1 MTMHG
6 LHRPALAIATALL
19 SCSAMLAHGAEATW
33 PRRLDTEKGQL
44 TIYQPQ
50 PEKFD
55 GNTLTGRAA
64 ASLKAANQKD
74 PTFGV
79 FWFTARVDTD
89 REAGTAVLRDILVTN
104 VRWPESGP
112 EEERVVGEFLTSVMP
127 KTTVPFAL
135 QQLTASL
142 ATAEM
147 EQKSLE
153 GLKHDPPK
161 IIFVE
166 ELAELLLFDGEP
178 RTIRIPDTDF
188 EHVANSSFA
197 VIKDSKSG
205 IYYLSGGKFW
215 YSAMNPLGPWESISG
230 APLEVVKIMPP
241 ADTTGPSPA
250 KPPKIIVATEP
261 TELIATDG
269 IPSWRPIGD
278 GALLYVAN
286 TETPVVREVATG
298 MVFVLV
304 SGRWFTAVT
313 FAGPWTVVRPDQMPA
328 AFKNIPPESDLGA
341 ARVSVSGTPEADD
354 AMLEAHVPQTAAIER
369 SKATLE
375 VTYDGE
381 PRFQQIEG
389 TDVWR
394 ATNTATPVLRVDG
407 VFYACDDAV
416 WFTSAE
422 ATGPWVVAD
431 RVPQEAINQI
441 PPSDPAYNLTHVH
454 VYDST
459 PEVVY
464 VGYTPGYVWSYPWWG
479 VPIYGTGWPYP
490 PYWGVC
496 CYYPRPVTYGVHV
509 TYNPYTGWG
518 MGFSYSFGFITV
530 GIAFGGGYGGYYR
543 PGYPPPGYYRPPA
556 YYPPGGYRPPGY
568 PPNHRP
574 GQPRPP
580 NQGVGGRPG
589 AGQLPAGGGRP
600 SAGTRPAGSNNLYN
614 GAANRDRVAPST
626 GQRPS
631 GVQSM
636 DRTARGANNVYA
648 DSAGNLHRQTSQGWE
663 SRNQGSWQSSSST
676 RPSQA
681 PSNLGGDY
689 GARQSGASRSYG
701 SMGGMSRG
709 GGGGRRR

>member
-1 MTMHG
+1 MVLQG
-6 LHRPALAIATALL
+6 SPQRPTLVLLAALL
-19 SCSAMLAHGAEATW
+19 SFGPTLVHGAEATW
-33 PRRLDTEKGQL
+33 PRRLDTERGQL

-64 ASLKAANQKD
+64 ASLKATGQRD

-89 REAGTAVLRDILVTN
+89 REVGTAVLRNILVTN
-104 VRWPESGP
+104 VRWPDSAP
-112 EEERVVGEFLTSVMP
+112 EDEKVVGEFLTRLMPQTSVP
-127 KTTVPFAL
+127 IHL
-135 QQLTASL
+135 EQLKASL
-142 ATAEM
+142 ATAEL

-161 IIFVE
+161 IVFVE
-166 ELAELLLFDGEP
+166 ELAELLLYDGEP
-178 RTIRIPDTDF
+178 RSISIPDTEF

-197 VIKDSKSG
+197 VIKDTRDG
-205 IYYLSGGKFW
+205 TYYLSGGRFW
-215 YSAMNPLGPWESISG
+215 YSAKDPKGPWESISG
-230 APLEVVKIMPP
+230 APLEVIELMPP
-241 ADTTGPSPA
+241 AETTGPTPG

-269 IPSWRPIGD
+269 VPSWRPIGT
-278 GALLYVAN
+278 GELLYVAN

-298 MVFVLV
+298 MVFVLI
-304 SGRWFTAVT
+304 SGRWYTAVT

-328 AFKNIPPESDLGA
+328 AFKDIPPDSDLGA
-341 ARVSVSGTPEADD
+341 ARVSVAGTPEAED
-354 AMLEAHVPQTAAIER
+354 AVLDAYVPQTAAIER
-369 SKATLE
+369 SKASLE
-375 VTYDGE
+375 VVYDGE
-381 PRFQQIEG
+381 PRFKQIEG
-389 TDVWR
+389 TQVWH
-394 ATNTATPVLRVDG
+394 AENTATQVLRIDG
-407 VFYACDDAV
+407 KFYACDDAV
-416 WFTSAE
+416 WFVADA
-422 ATGPWVVAD
+422 ATGPWAVAD
-431 RVPQEAINQI
+431 RIPQEAIDQI
-441 PPSDPAYNLTHVH
+441 PPSESVYNLTHVE

-479 VPIYGTGWPYP
+479 VPIYGTGWYYP

-574 GQPRPP
+574 GAPRPTP
-580 NQGVGGRPG
+580 YPGGGSRPSAGQLPAGGGRPG
-589 AGQLPAGGGRP
+589 AGQLPA
-600 SAGTRPAGSNNLYN
+600 SNNLYAN
-614 GAANRDRVAPST
+614 AANRDRVSPSSV
-626 GQRPS
+626 QRS
-631 GVQSM
+631 SLQSV
-636 DRTARGANNVYA
+636 DRTARGANNVYG
-648 DSAGNLHRQTSQGWE
+648 DSAGNVHRQTSQGWD
-663 SRNQGSWQSSSST
+663 SRSQGQWQSSST

-681 PSNLGGDY
+681 PSNLNRDY
-689 GARQSGASRSYG
+689 AARQTGASRSMAMPRG
-701 SMGGMSRG
+701 G

>member
-1 MTMHG
+1 MMPQG
-6 LHRPALAIATALL
+6 SLQRPISVVVVALL
-19 SCSAMLAHGAEATW
+19 GFAATLANGAEATW
-33 PRRLDTEKGQL
+33 PRRLDTERGQL

-64 ASLKAANQKD
+64 ASLKATGQRD

-104 VRWPESGP
+104 VRWPEST
-112 EEERVVGEFLTSVMP
+112 EENERVVGEFLTRLMPQTSVP
-127 KTTVPFAL
+127 IHL
-135 QQLTASL
+135 EQLKASL
-142 ATAEM
+142 ATAEL

-161 IIFVE
+161 IVFVE
-166 ELAELLLFDGEP
+166 ELAELLLYDGEP
-178 RTIRIPDTDF
+178 RSITIPDTQF

-197 VIKDSKSG
+197 VVKDTSDG
-205 IYYLSGGKFW
+205 TYYLSGGRFW
-215 YSAMNPLGPWESISG
+215 YSAKDPKGPWESISG
-230 APLEVVKIMPP
+230 APLEVIKLMPP
-241 ADTTGPSPA
+241 VETTGPTPD
-250 KPPKIIVATEP
+250 KPPKIVVATEP

-269 IPSWRPIGD
+269 VPSWRPIGNGD
-278 GALLYVAN
+278 LLYVAN
-286 TETPVVREVATG
+286 TETPVVREVASG
-298 MVFVLV
+298 NVFVLI
-304 SGRWFTAVT
+304 SGRWYTAGT

-328 AFKNIPPESDLGA
+328 AFKDIPPDSDLAA
-341 ARVSVSGTPEADD
+341 ARVSVAGTPEAND
-354 AMLEAHVPQTAAIER
+354 AMLDAYVPQTAAIER
-369 SKATLE
+369 SKASLE

-389 TDVWR
+389 TQVWQ
-394 ATNTATPVLRVDG
+394 AVNTATQVLRVDG
-407 VFYACDDAV
+407 KFYACDEAV
-416 WFTSAE
+416 WFVADA
-422 ATGPWVVAD
+422 ATGPWAVAD
-431 RVPQEAINQI
+431 RIPKEAIDQI
-441 PPSDPAYNLTHVH
+441 PPSEPVYNLTHVE

-518 MGFSYSFGFITV
+518 MGFSYSFGFLTV

-543 PGYPPPGYYRPPA
+543 PGYPPPIYYRPPA

-574 GQPRPP
+574 GQPRPTP
-580 NQGVGGRPG
+580 YAGGGRPS

-600 SAGTRPAGSNNLYN
+600 SAGQLPAGSNNLYSN
-614 GAANRDRVAPST
+614 AANRDRVAPSS
-626 GQRPS
+626 GQRS
-631 GVQSM
+631 NLQSV
-636 DRTARGANNVYA
+636 DRSARGANNVYG
-648 DSAGNLHRQTSQGWE
+648 DSAGNVHRQTSQGWE
-663 SRNQGSWQSSSST
+663 SRSSQGQWQSS
-676 RPSQA
+676 PSQT
-681 PSNLGGDY
+681 PSNLNRDY
-689 GARQSGASRSYG
+689 AARQSGASASR

-709 GGGGRRR
+709 GGGGMRRR

>member
-6 LHRPALAIATALL
+6 MQRPALAITAVIVSFCAT
-19 SCSAMLAHGAEATW
+19 LANGAEATW
-33 PRRLDTEKGQL
+33 PRRLDTERGEL

-64 ASLKAANQKD
+64 VALKAAGQRD

-104 VRWPESGP
+104 VRWPESTP
-112 EEERVVGEFLTSVMP
+112 EDERVVGEFLTRLMPQTSVP
-127 KTTVPFAL
+127 ISL
-135 QQLTASL
+135 EQLTASL
-142 ATAEM
+142 ATAEL

-166 ELAELLLFDGEP
+166 ELAELLLYDGEP
-178 RTIRIPDTDF
+178 RSVRIPDTEF

-197 VIKDSKSG
+197 VVKDTG
-205 IYYLSGGKFW
+205 DNTYYLSGGKFW
-215 YSAMNPLGPWESISG
+215 YSAKDPKGPWESISG
-230 APLEVVKIMPP
+230 APLEVIKLMPP
-241 ADTTGPSPA
+241 AETSGPTPD
-250 KPPKIIVATEP
+250 KPPKIVVATEP

-269 IPSWRPIGD
+269 IPSWRPIGS
-278 GALLYVAN
+278 GELLYVAN
-286 TETPVVREVATG
+286 TETPVVREVASG
-298 MVFVLV
+298 NVFVLI
-304 SGRWFTAVT
+304 SGRWFTAAT

-328 AFKNIPPESDLGA
+328 AFKNIPPDSDLGA
-341 ARVSVSGTPEADD
+341 ARVSVAGTPEADEAVLD
-354 AMLEAHVPQTAAIER
+354 AHVPQTAAIER

-381 PRFQQIEG
+381 PSFQQVEG
-389 TDVWR
+389 TSEKVWR
-394 ATNTATPVLRVDG
+394 ATNTATPVLRIDG
-407 VFYACDDAV
+407 KFYACDDAV
-416 WFTSAE
+416 WFVSDA
-422 ATGPWVVAD
+422 ATGPWAVAD
-431 RVPQEAINQI
+431 RIPQDAIDLI
-441 PPSDPAYNLTHVH
+441 PPSDPAHNLTYVT

-479 VPIYGTGWPYP
+479 VPIYGTGWYYP
-490 PYWGVC
+490 PYWGPC

-574 GQPRPP
+574 GNPRPTP
-580 NQGVGGRPG
+580 YNGRGSSRPST
-589 AGQLPAGGGRP
+589 GQLPAGGGRP
-600 SAGTRPAGSNNLYN
+600 SAGQLPAGNNNLYN
-614 GAANRDRVAPST
+614 SAANRDRVSPST
-626 GQRPS
+626 AQRPS
-631 GVQSM
+631 QSI
-636 DRTARGANNVYA
+636 DRAARGANNVYA
-648 DSAGNLHRQTSQGWE
+648 DQAGNVHRQTSQGWE
-663 SRNQGSWQSSSST
+663 SRNQGQWQSSSST

-681 PSNLGGDY
+681 PSNLNRDY
-689 GARQSGASRSYG
+689 GARQTGASRS
-701 SMGGMSRG
+701 MGGMPRG